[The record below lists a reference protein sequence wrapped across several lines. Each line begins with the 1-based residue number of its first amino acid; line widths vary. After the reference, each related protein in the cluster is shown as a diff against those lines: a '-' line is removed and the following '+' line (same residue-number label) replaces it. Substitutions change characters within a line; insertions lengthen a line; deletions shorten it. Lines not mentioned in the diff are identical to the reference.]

1 MLKQKTSSD
10 YSDFKKKFLFKK
22 SQMMTMNLFSATTK
36 KCIFCDRCPKSKDFL
51 IMINKALY
59 VKFAASQNY
68 YYSKDINEI
77 LSDSRNKIA
86 INFKD
91 QSTYD
96 ETEEYLKRS
105 YLSKEIKGKLIILT
119 EYYKFHKDVPRI
131 FMYSIAKIM
140 NNYHDKKR
148 KIEYVRITKIIKE
161 KNEGKLKKE
170 KEKDLNKGCL
180 IEEKIEK
187 IFPNPPLKNNF
198 IKILDDD
205 LTEEKHFNKNLDISS
220 TSTVIE
226 LQKKLGDIINEK
238 LSRELKMEELYT
250 SKESFSN
257 FFDNSSFVKYMSN
270 LEAAKDKFKSKI
282 NNKIK
287 KPSKVNTEKENAIV
301 FFIIILKKNN

>member
-1 MLKQKTSSD
+1 MLKKKASSD
-10 YSDFKKKFLFKK
+10 YSDFKKKFILKK
-22 SQMMTMNLFSATTK
+22 SKMMAMNFFSATTK

-86 INFKD
+86 ITFKD

-96 ETEEYLKRS
+96 ETEEYLKRF
-105 YLSKEIKGKLIILT
+105 YYSKEIKGKLIILT

-140 NNYHDKKR
+140 NFYHDKKR

-161 KNEGKLKKE
+161 KNEGKQKKE

-187 IFPNPPLKNNF
+187 TSPNPPLKNNF
-198 IKILDDD
+198 LKILDDD
-205 LTEEKHFNKNLDISS
+205 LTEEKHVSNNLNLSS

-238 LSRELKMEELYT
+238 LSSELKMEELYT

-270 LEAAKDKFKSKI
+270 LEGLQEKFKAKI
-282 NNKIK
+282 SNKIK
-287 KPSKVNTEKENAIV
+287 NPSKLNIEKENAMV
-301 FFIIILKKNN
+301 FL